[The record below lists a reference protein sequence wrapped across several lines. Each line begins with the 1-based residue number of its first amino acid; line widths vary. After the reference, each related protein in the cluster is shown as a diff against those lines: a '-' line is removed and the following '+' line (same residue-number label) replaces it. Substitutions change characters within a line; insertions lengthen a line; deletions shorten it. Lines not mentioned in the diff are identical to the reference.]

1 MRSRSETI
9 YWRSSTGAV
18 WRYLLVTGRNEW
30 SGARAFVEAGLR
42 LTGKAGVTFAY
53 ALTLLADPP
62 PREFTLWAMAHPG
75 FSDEVREQLRKHFN

>member
-1 MRSRSETI
+1 M
-9 YWRSSTGAV
+9 
-18 WRYLLVTGRNEW
+18 
-30 SGARAFVEAGLR
+30 EAGLR
-42 LTGKAGVTFAY
+42 LKGKAGVTFAY